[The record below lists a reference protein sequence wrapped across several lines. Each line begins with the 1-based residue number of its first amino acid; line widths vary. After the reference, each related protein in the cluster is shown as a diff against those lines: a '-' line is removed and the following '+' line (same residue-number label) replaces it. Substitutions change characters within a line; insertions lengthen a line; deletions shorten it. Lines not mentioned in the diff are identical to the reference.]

1 MTHLKIERIDTT
13 RLDIDLKQPITMSFG
28 VVRSINVILVRM
40 RDQDGLEGLGEATV
54 LGGPFWGGES
64 AEAVQATIESY
75 LKPLL
80 LGTKVQGIGAIS
92 QTLTRFVRGNAAARN
107 AVETAALDLIGQRAG
122 RSASEILGGAVRSTI
137 PVAWTLS
144 TGSAEGDIEEGER
157 AYAEQGHR
165 RFKLK
170 IRRSSSDEDVA
181 RSIRIIEA
189 FRGRAA
195 VIADVNQGWDEV
207 AANRYLP
214 MLQEAGLEG
223 IEQPLPA
230 GDIDAAARLS
240 QRYGIEI
247 IADEALTGPDS
258 AFRIAAKRAATSFG
272 LKPNRDGG
280 PTATQAIAA
289 IAAASG
295 LGIYGGTMLETS
307 LGTIASAHL
316 YATID
321 ELRLGSE
328 LFGPLRIVED
338 IASEP
343 FKLVDGELIVPSGP
357 GLGFS
362 LDEDRVAF
370 IARKAN
376 E

>member
-64 AEAVQATIESY
+64 AEAVQATIEAY

-80 LGTKVQGIGAIS
+80 LGTKVQGIGALS
-92 QTLTRFVRGNAAARN
+92 QNLTRFVRGNAAARN
-107 AVETAALDLIGQRAG
+107 AVETAALDLIGRRSG

-170 IRRSSSDEDVA
+170 IRRSSSNEDVA

-214 MLQEAGLEG
+214 RLQEAGLEG

-247 IADEALTGPDS
+247 IADEALTARFALPRSGQRLRS
-258 AFRIAAKRAATSFG
+258 ASSRTAMADQRLRRPSRRLPRHRGLASMAGRCSKPHWGRSPPRTSTRRSTSCGSVRNCSGRSGSSRTSRA
-272 LKPNRDGG
+272 NRSSLSM
-280 PTATQAIAA
+280 
-289 IAAASG
+289 AS
-295 LGIYGGTMLETS
+295 
-307 LGTIASAHL
+307 
-316 YATID
+316 
-321 ELRLGSE
+321 
-328 LFGPLRIVED
+328 
-338 IASEP
+338 
-343 FKLVDGELIVPSGP
+343 
-357 GLGFS
+357 
-362 LDEDRVAF
+362 
-370 IARKAN
+370 
-376 E
+376 